1 MITTASLAP
10 AERRRGAPVTLR
22 RDGDVARIELDDGRG
37 NALGRATLAALGD
50 AVAEASSADAVL
62 LVGRKRIFCGGLDLD
77 EVLPLPREELLEFL
91 DVLYRTRRALFA
103 LPRPLVVAVA
113 GSAIGAGAALLCC
126 GDARL
131 GARDAGL
138 VGFPEV
144 GLGVPLPSSG
154 LQICKATF
162 SQEVTARVLLFG
174 ESFGRDEALAMG
186 FFHRL
191 VEPGSLLEDAERTAR
206 AAAGISTASR
216 SIKSALR
223 REALQRMDEERA
235 ESHEAFADA
244 WTSPAAQARIAAV
257 LKSLGRSR

>member
-1 MITTASLAP
+1 MTTTASLGP
-10 AERRRGAPVTLR
+10 TGHLRRVPVSLR
-22 RDGDVARIELDDGRG
+22 RDGDVARLHLDDGRG
-37 NALGRATLAALGD
+37 NALGRATLSALGD

-62 LVGRKRIFCGGLDLD
+62 LVGRARIFCGGLDLD
-77 EVLPLPREELLEFL
+77 ELLPLPREELLDFL
-91 DVLYRTRRALFA
+91 DVLHRTRRALFA
-103 LPRPLVVAVA
+103 LSRPLIVAAA

-144 GLGVPLPSSG
+144 ALGVPLPASG
-154 LQICKATF
+154 LQICTATLSPIF
-162 SQEVTARVLLFG
+162 AARALLFG
-174 ESFGRDEALAMG
+174 DSYGRDEALAMG

-191 VEPGSLLEDAERTAR
+191 VEPTRLLEDAERTAR

-216 SIKSALR
+216 AIKSALR
-223 REALQRMDEERA
+223 REALQRMDEDRA

-257 LKSLGRSR
+257 LKSLKHAR